1 MTNFNMKMDVNFNK
15 EQIATNLINKSKKA
29 LLEIMIALEG
39 HAKREA
45 PVRTGKLRSS
55 IHTEPKRPAERI
67 IVSDGVNYGVFVEL
81 GTSRSVPNPFMRR
94 AKITTEKLD
103 MPLILKKNK
112 LA

>member
-1 MTNFNMKMDVNFNK
+1 MKLNMDVNFN
-15 EQIATNLINKSKKA
+15 EQQMAINIINKAKKA
-29 LLEIMIALEG
+29 LLEIMLALEG

-45 PVRTGKLRSS
+45 PVRTGMLRAS
-55 IHTEPKRPAERI
+55 IHTEPKRPAEKI

-81 GTSRSVPNPFMRR
+81 GTSRSAPNPFMRR

-103 MPLILKKNK
+103 VPIILKKNK